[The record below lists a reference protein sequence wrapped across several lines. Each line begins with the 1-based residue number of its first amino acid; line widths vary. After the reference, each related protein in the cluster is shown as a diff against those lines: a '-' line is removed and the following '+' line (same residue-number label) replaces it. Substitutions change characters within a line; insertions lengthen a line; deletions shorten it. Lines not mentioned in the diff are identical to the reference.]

1 MSRIAKN
8 RRLNPQQRELCEQH
22 MPLAMLLA
30 SKYCVDRGIMRHVED
45 VRSSAWMGL
54 VDACYR
60 WDERR
65 GVQFQSYASRRIL
78 GQIVDDLRARHGRDC
93 GRGGDLAN
101 MTRHGRDAVR
111 QAKSLHAAAGESDSE
126 RQATVADTIGM
137 TSDHESRLRDDS
149 EVSRLLNRFALH
161 ERFAYRMHHG
171 HGYTMKE
178 IGKMIGLSESRVSQI
193 LGTMQ
198 LSLNATKSIDEPH
211 RNKMIASPPRKKVLN
226 GE

>member
-8 RRLNPQQRELCEQH
+8 RRLNPQQRKLCEQH
-22 MPLAMLLA
+22 VPLAMMLA

-45 VRSSAWMGL
+45 VRSSAMMGL

-65 GVQFQSYASRRIL
+65 GVQFGSYASRRIL
-78 GQIVDDLRARHGRDC
+78 GQIVDDLRCRDGR
-93 GRGGDLAN
+93 AN
-101 MTRHGRDAVR
+101 KLYM
-111 QAKSLHAAAGESDSE
+111 GE
-126 RQATVADTIGM
+126 QATTNRAARKAISKAASIDAAVNFGCDNDSNRPESVADTIGM

-198 LSLNATKSIDEPH
+198 MSLNAIRVMEKSNVE
-211 RNKMIASPPRKKVLN
+211 
-226 GE
+226 